1 MGELVFVHEHAR
13 KHGLRDTEIIYAWM
27 NYFES
32 AQREATGSEL
42 RIGFT
47 PSGKSVQMLGVR
59 IEDGWLVFH
68 AMSPVTKKVLREIEA
83 AKGHPWRNTRC

>member
-1 MGELVFVHEHAR
+1 MHEHAR
-13 KHGLRDTEIIYAWM
+13 KHGLRDAVIIYAWQ

-32 AQREATGSEL
+32 ARRETTGSEL

-47 PSGKSVQMLGVR
+47 PDGRSVQMLGVR

-68 AMSPVTKKVLREIEA
+68 ALSPVTKKVLREIEA
-83 AKGHPWRNTRC
+83 AKGRPWRNTHW